1 MEEKLDEVRDELNPK
16 SAQRY
21 YKKYKGILDTIKFLD
36 FSVTFF
42 IHEFTKVFDIKDSFH
57 YLVFVI
63 H

>member
-36 FSVTFF
+36 LSA
-42 IHEFTKVFDIKDSFH
+42 
-57 YLVFVI
+57 
-63 H
+63 